1 MCQIKTEGDCSPSVV
16 NRATPALLECRATF
30 YLIGSL
36 VTFSGLRE
44 KVIFSIPSLSVT
56 SSTKNTGEIG
66 NTVLKDFW
74 LSLDEPSEVSSLDK
88 L

>member
-1 MCQIKTEGDCSPSVV
+1 M
-16 NRATPALLECRATF
+16 ATF

-56 SSTKNTGEIG
+56 SSTRKTGEIG
-66 NTVLKDFW
+66 NTVLKDF
-74 LSLDEPSEVSSLDK
+74 LVRP
-88 L
+88 